1 MKQGIC
7 IRGWVKLKHLI
18 MKDFRILK
26 TIIIISIIAGL
37 LFSYISSRV
46 PTEYGSPI
54 ILSYGIIILGYIGLM
69 FAGQKEIRAKSDII
83 FNSFPVKRN
92 EIVKA
97 KYMSIILYLLL
108 ISGIVYIGS
117 NVFAIL
123 ASNGT
128 TTGARLREI
137 LFVLGLFVLFLSVYL
152 PFEFYNIGKVQVF
165 NSIFYILL
173 ILLPNLVRKY
183 VNEIVNSKIF
193 RTLMKLDFNTFTMV
207 LLGVSIIS
215 YVISLN
221 ISKGIYDKKE
231 F

>member
-1 MKQGIC
+1 MYLQFCKQWHNN
-7 IRGWVKLKHLI
+7 RGKI
-18 MKDFRILK
+18 
-26 TIIIISIIAGL
+26 
-37 LFSYISSRV
+37 
-46 PTEYGSPI
+46 
-54 ILSYGIIILGYIGLM
+54 
-69 FAGQKEIRAKSDII
+69 
-83 FNSFPVKRN
+83 
-92 EIVKA
+92 
-97 KYMSIILYLLL
+97 
-108 ISGIVYIGS
+108 
-117 NVFAIL
+117 
-123 ASNGT
+123 
-128 TTGARLREI
+128 EI

>member
-1 MKQGIC
+1 M
-7 IRGWVKLKHLI
+7 KHLI

-26 TIIIISIIAGL
+26 TTILISTIVGL

-46 PTEYGSPI
+46 PTEYGSQI
-54 ILSYGIIILGYIGLM
+54 ILSYVIIILGYIGLM
-69 FAGQKEIRAKSDII
+69 FVGQKEIRAKSDII
-83 FNSFPVKRN
+83 FNSFPVKRDD
-92 EIVKA
+92 IVKA
-97 KYMSIILYLLL
+97 KYVSIILYLLL

-123 ASNGT
+123 ASNG
-128 TTGARLREI
+128 TGARLREI